1 MNFRSD
7 TAGPSVEFRQRATNT
22 DMEDSVPVRIGMG
35 GKARRGRRKM
45 KSVSTKSASIS
56 NKKYTPDD
64 QEWPRDLPEH
74 FVDICKDWRNTPFI
88 IRPAA
93 YQGLLD
99 LCWAVCISRSVES
112 AFNLLDDG
120 REPVRLSSQHLVN
133 GVHKHKSGYITH
145 FNGVRDFMQKH
156 GMVPEDQCPWTGK
169 VDKDLGCTHE
179 HVEEES
185 VYRVNDLV
193 YLDKIVEKDLIL
205 ILQNQPILAVMKYCD
220 ELEDLREGIYDG
232 PSTSENTSAK
242 KRWRSGLHVVEV
254 LGYNTDTAGK
264 HYWLVQMASGARWGV
279 NGVGKVMRQISRKE
293 DKSLFVGAL
302 YPKVGLRE
310 A

>member
-1 MNFRSD
+1 EHCSFD
-7 TAGPSVEFRQRATNT
+7 LDVH
-22 DMEDSVPVRIGMG
+22 
-35 GKARRGRRKM
+35 
-45 KSVSTKSASIS
+45 
-56 NKKYTPDD
+56 KYTPDD

-74 FVDICKDWRNTPFI
+74 FVNSCKYWRNTPFI

-112 AFNLLDDG
+112 SFNLLDDG

-133 GVHKHKSGYITH
+133 GVRKHESGYITH
-145 FNGVRDFMQKH
+145 FDG
-156 GMVPEDQCPWTGK
+156 DQFPWTGK

-205 ILQNQPILAVMKYCD
+205 ILQKQPILAVMKYCD
-220 ELEDLREGIYDG
+220 ELE
-232 PSTSENTSAK
+232 
-242 KRWRSGLHVVEV
+242 VEV

-264 HYWLVQMASGARWGV
+264 HYWLVKMASGAEWGF

-293 DKSLFVGAL
+293 DKSLFVSAL
-302 YPKVGLRE
+302 YPKVEGN
-310 A
+310 